1 MSSGGRLYGAMVS
14 PPPLRFWKLHALGNN
29 FVFVLHDRTVDHPKL
44 AELLCRRDISIGADG
59 LLSVD
64 LTVSPPFV
72 RMWNPDGTPDFCGN
86 GLSCAAKLIQH
97 LTGRNVQAMQTPSV
111 LVPVRISEID
121 ACVAQVSIRI
131 SRPTFDPD
139 AIPIA
144 GAHAQ
149 AIDRVRRIC
158 VDGRE
163 FDLIPCS
170 NGNIHTVIFVSEM
183 PTEEDFMR
191 YSAQIEVHPLF
202 PEKTNVL
209 WCRIDEGRLQMRIW
223 ERSVGETSSCGT
235 GAAAA
240 AAICDVAGYALPRIV
255 EVVMPGGT
263 AHVELLTD
271 AVELRTR
278 ATLVFEGALMSPG
291 LAACPEDK
299 VNSEAASTV
308 SIACALR

>member
-1 MSSGGRLYGAMVS
+1 MPGNPLDESRVESGIEPVAAAS
-14 PPPLRFWKLHALGNN
+14 PRSVIFWKLHAFGNN
-29 FVFVLHDRTVDHPKL
+29 FVFLLHDPAVDYPKL
-44 AELLCRRDISIGADG
+44 AGQLCRMDTSIGADG
-59 LLSVD
+59 LLSLD

-97 LTGRNVQAMQTPSV
+97 LTGRGVPAMETPSA
-111 LVPVRISEID
+111 LVPVRIQEID
-121 ACVAQVSIRI
+121 ACVSQVSIRI
-131 SRPTFDPD
+131 RHPTFDPD
-139 AIPIA
+139 AIPLA
-144 GAHAQ
+144 PAHAQ
-149 AIDRVRRIC
+149 ALDRVRRIR

-170 NGNIHTVIFVSEM
+170 NGNIHTVIFVEDM
-183 PTEEDFMR
+183 PTDEDFIR

-209 WCRIDEGRLQMRIW
+209 WCRVDEGRLHMRIW

-240 AAICDVAGYALPRIV
+240 TAICSLSGYALPRSV
-255 EVVMPGGT
+255 EVVMSGGT

-271 AVELRTR
+271 AVELCTK
-278 ATLVFEGALMSPG
+278 ATLVFEGALMDLG
-291 LAACPEDK
+291 LAAGPDGK
-299 VNSEAASTV
+299 
-308 SIACALR
+308 